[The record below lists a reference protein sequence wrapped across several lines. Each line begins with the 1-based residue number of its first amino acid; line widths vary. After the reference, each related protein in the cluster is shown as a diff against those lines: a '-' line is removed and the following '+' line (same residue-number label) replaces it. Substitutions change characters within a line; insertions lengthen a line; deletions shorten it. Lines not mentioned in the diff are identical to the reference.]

1 MVIIAYLTSSFP
13 VIAADFEN
21 MEVSTESERV
31 FSAENFDV
39 SFVKKFLKIS
49 EL

>member
-21 MEVSTESERV
+21 MEVSDFLSL
-31 FSAENFDV
+31 D
-39 SFVKKFLKIS
+39 FVK
-49 EL
+49 EDEE